1 MDMFAPQAI
10 SAGGMTSA
18 ISRAADASVGL
29 LNVTAPPSASSAA
42 PATPAA
48 TSRPKRAGEVVA
60 DIVANAVELMG
71 AVYALR
77 MNKVAFKTAQ
87 SETGTAL
94 SLKA

>member
-1 MDMFAPQAI
+1 M
-10 SAGGMTSA
+10 
-18 ISRAADASVGL
+18 
-29 LNVTAPPSASSAA
+29 
-42 PATPAA
+42 
-48 TSRPKRAGEVVA
+48 
-60 DIVANAVELMG
+60 VANAVELMG

>member
-1 MDMFAPQAI
+1 MFAPQAI

-18 ISRAADASVGL
+18 ISRAADASVSL
-29 LNVTAPPSASSAA
+29 LNASAPPPGISPA
-42 PATPAA
+42 PSTPAA
-48 TSRPKRAGEVVA
+48 TSRPQKPGAVVA
-60 DIVANAVELMG
+60 DIVANAVQLMG

-87 SETGTAL
+87 SATGTAL